1 MYTNW
6 TLFIAPIV
14 LRGRFPHK
22 KFYDHF
28 IVLINLLKL
37 CLAYEITDEMLDEIE
52 KGFQKWVQQ
61 YEELYYENDP
71 DRLSACPLT
80 VHALLHIADS
90 IRENGPVWV
99 SWAFPM
105 ERHCGIL
112 LRAIRSRRHPYV
124 SLSAFVA
131 AKAQLK
137 QIRLKYDLTEVLRL
151 DRKRINNN
159 KTIYPMYPMYQ
170 FSIPTEQT
178 ILPKPLRRR
187 IWAALATQFD
197 VDRRVVKAIVK
208 LDQPVVQHGRVV
220 RLDRGD
226 LIRASDMVKDAEDS
240 RDASYVRY
248 TLLVDI
254 YARQKQ
260 RKPKFVYEEYF
271 GQLKRTFAITI
282 PCSKRLGVKTPT
294 TVVLALMQELKVY
307 LRTNGLYYY
316 KRRGGEE
323 LVDMNTVKCVVGRIP
338 CANGEWAVVDRSDLA
353 GVHVD

>member
-1 MYTNW
+1 MYANW

-28 IVLINLLKL
+28 IVLVNLLKL

-71 DRLSACPLT
+71 DCLSACPLT

-112 LRAIRSRRHPYV
+112 LRAIRSQRHLYV

-137 QIRLKYDLTEVLRL
+137 QIRLKYNLTEVSLIFT
-151 DRKRINNN
+151 D
-159 KTIYPMYPMYQ
+159 PMYQ

-208 LDQPVVQHGRVV
+208 LDQPVVQHGHG
-220 RLDRGD
+220 GD

-248 TLLVDI
+248 TLLVDV

-271 GQLKRTFAITI
+271 GQLKRTFAITV